1 VVPLAQ
7 ASTLMVMVLAFVAP
21 LQALAGIFAFLARD
35 NGAATAL
42 TTLGAAWT
50 AIALTVL
57 RTPPRPAPRL
67 PVAPRVLR
75 NRRMPWLGRTCPD
88 NPAGGGHPKILED
101 ICLPPGSGDELVQAR
116 GVESRVRIG

>member
-1 VVPLAQ
+1 MLTALELKWVPLAQ

-57 RTPPRPAPRL
+57 RTRRAQHRDCL
-67 PVAPRVLR
+67 SLR
-75 NRRMPWLGRTCPD
+75 
-88 NPAGGGHPKILED
+88 
-101 ICLPPGSGDELVQAR
+101 GS
-116 GVESRVRIG
+116 